1 MHHRLARHPLPRH
14 QLLGAFLVA
23 LAACARYVPRPV
35 DPAAHPAAYQAR
47 RLDDTALV
55 AWVGRFAGPPA
66 AGRWTDRQLAL
77 AALRFRAELVRAR
90 AEWRTALAAERT
102 AGARPVP
109 GAQADVERAVAG
121 SAGESPWVVSLAGLV
136 TVELGGKRG
145 ARLQRARARTTVAEG
160 ELRLTAWRIVQ
171 RTRAAA
177 AALAGA
183 EAGLAQ
189 ARREVE
195 AVRDVQALERGRY
208 QEASLGSAE
217 LARTGAEVEAA
228 RAQVSAAEGS
238 ALAARAELAGAL
250 ALPAAALEAVAVAPV
265 RSVGCTL
272 PDSAGADSMAVL
284 SLTRRPEIARALAE
298 YAVAEADVR
307 LEVARQRP
315 DLELGPGFIFDQGVK
330 RWTLGLVL
338 PGLLGFR
345 NRAPIVEAE
354 AARAA
359 AAARVAEAQDSLL
372 AEVDAAAAGC
382 GAAVLE
388 RAAADSQVAV
398 ARRAAALARA
408 AYGRGETTRLEPAL
422 AALTLV
428 RAEGSR
434 QSAETRLLAAGQAL
448 EAALGAWCS
457 GPGQRWPDVRATEDL
472 EGARR

>member
-1 MHHRLARHPLPRH
+1 MRQRLPRH
-14 QLLGAFLVA
+14 RFSGVLLVA
-23 LAACARYVPRPV
+23 LAACARYVPQPV
-35 DPAAHPAAYQAR
+35 DPAAHQAAYRAR

-55 AWVGRFAGPPA
+55 SWVGRFAELPA

-90 AEWRTALAAERT
+90 AQWRTAVAAERT

-121 SAGESPWVVSLAGLV
+121 NTDESPWVVSLAALA

-177 AALAGA
+177 AALVSA
-183 EAGLAQ
+183 EAGLGQ
-189 ARREVE
+189 ARREAE
-195 AVRDVQALERGRY
+195 AVRDVQLLERGRY

-217 LARTGAEVEAA
+217 LARTGAELEAA
-228 RAQVSAAEGS
+228 RAQVSAAAG
-238 ALAARAELAGAL
+238 AVLGARAELAGAL
-250 ALPAAALEAVAVAPV
+250 ALPAAAIETLAITPV
-265 RSVGCTL
+265 RSAGCTL
-272 PDSAGADSMAVL
+272 LDSAIVDSMAVL
-284 SLTRRPEIARALAE
+284 SLTRRPELARALAE

-315 DLELGPGFIFDQGVK
+315 DLELGPGFIFDQGIK
-330 RWTLGLVL
+330 RWTLGLAL

-359 AAARVAEAQDSLL
+359 AAARVAESQDSLL

-382 GAAVLE
+382 RAAVLE
-388 RAAADSQVAV
+388 RTAADSQVAV
-398 ARRAAALARA
+398 AGHAAELARA

-422 AALTLV
+422 AALTFV
-428 RAEGSR
+428 RAERSR
-434 QSAETRLLAAGQAL
+434 QSAEARLLTAGQSL
-448 EAALGAWCS
+448 EAALGAWGS

-472 EGARR
+472 EGAGR